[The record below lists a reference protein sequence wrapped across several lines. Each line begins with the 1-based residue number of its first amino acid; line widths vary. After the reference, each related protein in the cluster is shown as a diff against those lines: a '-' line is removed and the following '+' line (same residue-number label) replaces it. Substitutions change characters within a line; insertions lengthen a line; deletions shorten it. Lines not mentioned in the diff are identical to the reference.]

1 VKPSKFILMIKE
13 KKMAIKGMDHI
24 VVRVKNIE
32 EGISTYRDKLGMK
45 LERTAESEAMGIK
58 QAFFP
63 FPNGGFLEV
72 VAPLG
77 NDSAV
82 GKAID
87 SRGEGIHTISLA
99 VDDLAGTVKTMQEAG
114 VQLMG
119 VGGPQVFV
127 HPKSAHGVLVQL
139 TERK

>member
-1 VKPSKFILMIKE
+1 
-13 KKMAIKGMDHI
+13 MAIKGMDHL

-45 LERTAESEAMGIK
+45 LERTSESEALGIR

-77 NDSAV
+77 QNSPMA
-82 GKAID
+82 KAIE

-99 VDDLAGTVKTMQEAG
+99 VDDLAATVKTMQDAG
-114 VQLMG
+114 VQLTG
-119 VGGPQVFV
+119 VGNPPVFV
-127 HPKSAHGVLVQL
+127 HPKSTHGVLVQL
-139 TERK
+139 TEKK

>member
-1 VKPSKFILMIKE
+1 MGIE
-13 KKMAIKGMDHI
+13 GMDHI
-24 VVRVKNIE
+24 VVRVKDIE
-32 EGISTYRDKLGMK
+32 EGIRTYQDKLGMT
-45 LERTAESEAMGIK
+45 LERRAESEALGIK

-77 NDSAV
+77 ADSAV

-87 SRGEGIHTISLA
+87 SRGEGIHTVSLA
-99 VDDLAGTVKTMQEAG
+99 VDDLAATIKAMQDAG
-114 VQLMG
+114 VQLIG
-119 VGGPQVFV
+119 VGSPQVFV

-139 TERK
+139 TERE

>member
-1 VKPSKFILMIKE
+1 MIKE

-24 VVRVKNIE
+24 VVRVKNID

-45 LERTAESEAMGIK
+45 LERTSESEALGIR

-63 FPNGGFLEV
+63 FPDGGFLEV

-77 NDSAV
+77 PDSAV
-82 GKAID
+82 ATAIE
-87 SRGEGIHTISLA
+87 SRGAGIHSISLA
-99 VDDLAGTVKTMQEAG
+99 VDDLAATVKAMQEAG
-114 VQLMG
+114 VQLIG
-119 VGGPQVFV
+119 VGSPQVFV
-127 HPKSAHGVLVQL
+127 HPKSTHGVLVQL

>member
-1 VKPSKFILMIKE
+1 MGIT
-13 KKMAIKGMDHI
+13 GMDHI
-24 VVRVKNIE
+24 VVRVKDIE
-32 EGISTYRDKLGMK
+32 EGIKTFRDKLGMT
-45 LERTAESEAMGIK
+45 LERRAESEALGIK

-77 NDSAV
+77 ADSAV

-87 SRGEGIHTISLA
+87 GRGEGIHTVALE
-99 VDDLAGTVKTMQEAG
+99 VDNLSATIKAMQDGGA
-114 VQLMG
+114 QLIG
-119 VGGPQVFV
+119 VGNPQVFV
-127 HPKSAHGVLVQL
+127 HPKSAHGILVQL